1 MGIIQTI
8 LPWIQIALSVLLTI
22 TILLQRTSASLGS
35 AMGGT
40 EGNTVHNT
48 RRGFEKVLFITSIIL
63 AVLFASSALLA
74 IIL

>member
-35 AMGGT
+35 TMGGT

-48 RRGFEKVLFITSIIL
+48 RRGFEKVLFIMSIVL